1 MSSNGAKK
9 PTSKTLQRPKAST
22 VFAAAFLAGAAA
34 AVGVNRALDVH
45 IAQNVPQVE
54 SESIFVAL
62 RSLPKGSPVT
72 IYDVALRD
80 WPVAMLPTTA
90 LRSDATFDGVVLRHP
105 LREGQPILSLQ
116 IAKNTSEGQQQIA
129 SVTQAAQR
137 SNQPQRTAAP
147 AFIPYNAAPPI
158 PATLASAQKQMTEHA
173 AKDLKMQV
181 PTTKQSE
188 SGSHPKVQKNAL
200 VEDFV
205 SIEATPASVQT
216 KRIQGMLPEPL
227 QKEEGERAGDDRVR
241 SEQTVSDEADH
252 NTKPLHQEL
261 PSTSAD
267 IAMESPEVVKEKSVG
282 AENTKKNIPA
292 ETKKEQLAATPGIQ
306 PHDSPLTQTTDVGD
320 KKEKVVSEIALTEA
334 DLLSTPTEEENAV
347 TQKATPEQS
356 LTTTPGTTVS
366 QQPDLVSARTNS
378 GNALD
383 AEAPVSKKPTL
394 APPSVEPVDITQ
406 SILAEAET
414 RKNAV
419 EDVPQKT
426 SVAALPPKFAPTA
439 TPNTATKGRSASTK
453 ASSQTMRYL
462 VVPERIAVQVDQAFT
477 MPQQVTPPARPTKA
491 APPVQGNNVQPLPKT
506 TAARTGSPQQT
517 VLQNRPAPKASAPSQ
532 ARQLQA
538 TAGNAPRSQRS
549 PNRESSSKVASR
561 ESNKETSKEPLL
573 RSFFPKISAGLSAV
587 GQEWRE
593 FRDGTETSEE
603 NSSSR
608 QAKQNEPRQQ
618 RSASRPQQSR

>member
-1 MSSNGAKK
+1 MSSNGVKK

-80 WPVAMLPTTA
+80 WPVAMLPSTA
-90 LRSDATFDGVVLRHP
+90 LRSDATFDGMVLRHP

-137 SNQPQRTAAP
+137 SNQPQRTSAP

-188 SGSHPKVQKNAL
+188 SGSHPKVQNSL

-205 SIEATPASVQT
+205 SIEATPASVQS
-216 KRIQGMLPEPL
+216 KRIQGTLPEPL

-252 NTKPLHQEL
+252 NTEPLHQEF
-261 PSTSAD
+261 PSASAD
-267 IAMESPEVVKEKSVG
+267 IAMEPAEVVEEKSVG
-282 AENTKKNIPA
+282 AENPVENIPA
-292 ETKKEQLAATPGIQ
+292 ETKKEQLAATQGIQ
-306 PHDSPLTQTTDVGD
+306 PHDSPLTQKTDVGD
-320 KKEKVVSEIALTEA
+320 KKEKVVSEVALTEA
-334 DLLSTPTEEENAV
+334 DLLSTPTKEENAV

-356 LTTTPGTTVS
+356 PTTTPGTTVS
-366 QQPDLVSARTNS
+366 QQPDLVSARTNR

-383 AEAPVSKKPTL
+383 AEAPTSKKPTL

-414 RKNAV
+414 RKNAA
-419 EDVPQKT
+419 EDVPQRT
-426 SVAALPPKFAPTA
+426 SVAALPPKLAPTVA
-439 TPNTATKGRSASTK
+439 PDTPTKGQSAPTK
-453 ASSQTMRYL
+453 ANSQTMRYL

-477 MPQQVTPPARPTKA
+477 MPKQSTPPARPAKA
-491 APPVQGNNVQPLPKT
+491 APPMQGNNVQPLPKT
-506 TAARTGSPQQT
+506 TAARTGPSQQT

-532 ARQLQA
+532 APQLQA
-538 TAGNAPRSQRS
+538 TAGNAPRLQQS
-549 PNRESSSKVASR
+549 PNKESSSQLASR
-561 ESNKETSKEPLL
+561 ESNKKTSKEPLL
-573 RSFFPKISAGLSAV
+573 RSFFPKISAGISAV
-587 GQEWRE
+587 GQEWRG

-603 NSSSR
+603 NSNSR

>member
-80 WPVAMLPTTA
+80 WPVAMLPSTA
-90 LRSDATFDGVVLRHP
+90 LRSDATFDGMVLRHP

-158 PATLASAQKQMTEHA
+158 PATLASVQKQMTEHA

-188 SGSHPKVQKNAL
+188 SGSQPKVQKNAL

-205 SIEATPASVQT
+205 SIEATPASVQS
-216 KRIQGMLPEPL
+216 KGIQGTFPEPL
-227 QKEEGERAGDDRVR
+227 QKEDGERAGDDRVR

-261 PSTSAD
+261 PSASAD
-267 IAMESPEVVKEKSVG
+267 IAMESAEMVEEKSVV
-282 AENTKKNIPA
+282 AENPVENIPA
-292 ETKKEQLAATPGIQ
+292 ETKKEQLAETPDIQ
-306 PHDSPLTQTTDVGD
+306 PHNSPLTQTTDVGD
-320 KKEKVVSEIALTEA
+320 KKEKVVSELVLTEA
-334 DLLSTPTEEENAV
+334 DLLSTPTQEENAV

-356 LTTTPGTTVS
+356 LTTTPDTTVS
-366 QQPDLVSARTNS
+366 QQPDLVSASTIS

-414 RKNAV
+414 QKNTV
-419 EDVPQKT
+419 EDIPQKT
-426 SVAALPPKFAPTA
+426 SVAALPQKFAPTVA
-439 TPNTATKGRSASTK
+439 PDTSTKGRSASTK
-453 ASSQTMRYL
+453 ASSETMRYL

-477 MPQQVTPPARPTKA
+477 MPQQVTSPALPAKA
-491 APPVQGNNVQPLPKT
+491 SPPVQGNNVQPLPKT
-506 TAARTGSPQQT
+506 TAARTRPLQQT

-538 TAGNAPRSQRS
+538 AAGNAPRSQRS
-549 PNRESSSKVASR
+549 SNKESSRQVASR

-603 NSSSR
+603 NPSSR
-608 QAKQNEPRQQ
+608 QAKQSEPRQQ

>member
-1 MSSNGAKK
+1 MSSNGVKK

-80 WPVAMLPTTA
+80 WPVAMLPSTA
-90 LRSDATFDGVVLRHP
+90 LRSDATFDGMVLRHP

-158 PATLASAQKQMTEHA
+158 PATLASVQKQMTEHA

-188 SGSHPKVQKNAL
+188 SGSHPKVQNSL

-205 SIEATPASVQT
+205 SIEATPASVQS
-216 KRIQGMLPEPL
+216 KRIQGTLPEPL

-252 NTKPLHQEL
+252 NTEPLHQEF
-261 PSTSAD
+261 PSASAD
-267 IAMESPEVVKEKSVG
+267 IAMEPAEVVEEKSVG
-282 AENTKKNIPA
+282 AENPVENIPA
-292 ETKKEQLAATPGIQ
+292 ETKKEQLAATQGIQ
-306 PHDSPLTQTTDVGD
+306 PHDSPLTQKTDVGD
-320 KKEKVVSEIALTEA
+320 KKEKVVSEVALTEA
-334 DLLSTPTEEENAV
+334 DLLSTPTKEENAV

-356 LTTTPGTTVS
+356 PTTTPGTTVS
-366 QQPDLVSARTNS
+366 QQPDLVSARTNR

-383 AEAPVSKKPTL
+383 AEAPTSKKPTL

-414 RKNAV
+414 RKNAA
-419 EDVPQKT
+419 EDVPQRT
-426 SVAALPPKFAPTA
+426 SVAALPPKLAPTVA
-439 TPNTATKGRSASTK
+439 PDTPTKGQSAPTK
-453 ASSQTMRYL
+453 ANSQTMRYL

-477 MPQQVTPPARPTKA
+477 MPKQSTPPARPAKA
-491 APPVQGNNVQPLPKT
+491 APPMQGNNVQPLPKT
-506 TAARTGSPQQT
+506 TAARTGPSQQT

-532 ARQLQA
+532 APQLQA
-538 TAGNAPRSQRS
+538 TAGNAPRLQQS
-549 PNRESSSKVASR
+549 PNRESSSQLASR
-561 ESNKETSKEPLL
+561 ESNKKTSKEPLL
-573 RSFFPKISAGLSAV
+573 RSFFPKISAGISAV
-587 GQEWRE
+587 GQEWRG

-603 NSSSR
+603 NSNSR